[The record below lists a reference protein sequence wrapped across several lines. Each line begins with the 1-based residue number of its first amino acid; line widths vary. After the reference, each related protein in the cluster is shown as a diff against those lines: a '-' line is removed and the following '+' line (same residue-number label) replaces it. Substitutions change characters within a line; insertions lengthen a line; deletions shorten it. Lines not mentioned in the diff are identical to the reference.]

1 MTSEQWR
8 QVKEIFNTAIE
19 LAPVER
25 RAFIEEKSNN
35 DELVIREVLALLASD
50 EEAENFIE
58 KPAVVV
64 SDLVTDEK
72 NQSVIGKQIGSYKI
86 EKEIGRG
93 GMGAVYLATRADE
106 EFQKRVAIKLIKRG
120 YDTDD
125 IIRRFRH
132 ERQILAALDHPN
144 ITRLIDGGATED
156 GLPFLV
162 MDYVEGLSLN
172 QYCDE
177 RRLNIK
183 ERLKLF
189 LQICSAVSYA
199 HQNLIIHRD
208 IKPSNILVTKEGTPK
223 LLDFG
228 IAKLLSPN
236 TGLTV
241 DKTLAATQAMTP
253 EYASPEQILGQPVT
267 TATDV
272 YSLGVLLYELL
283 TGHRPFKIKTNSPS
297 EITRIIADSEPEKP
311 SSIVT
316 RGRKIG
322 NWQSAIGNQLKGDLD
337 NIVLMAMRKEA
348 ERRYSS
354 VEQFATDIKRYLDG
368 LPVIARQDT
377 FGYRA
382 SKFIKRNKAAVTA
395 GVGVALSLVA
405 GIAATTRQARIAK
418 RQSEI
423 AKRQRDKAR
432 QEADKA
438 EHINKFLQKMLSS
451 ADPHMGSKDV
461 KVIEVLGEAA
471 KSIESD
477 FADQPEIVA
486 DLQTTIGL
494 TYLNLGQ
501 IDLAEPHLRSALD
514 ARLKIFGRENS
525 ESAMSL
531 YSYGQLL
538 QAKGEAAEA
547 ENYYR
552 QSLETLH
559 HLFGDENLKVADVL
573 HALGWTLSVL
583 GRNDETIRVL
593 HRELE
598 IRRRLTG
605 EDHPDAANAMS
616 ELGSILFTVG
626 KKEAAELL
634 VRRALAIMRRFHG
647 DEHPDTA
654 RMLVNLFGSI
664 QHKNTPEAE
673 MLVTEALRIRRKI
686 LGNNHPDTAWALYH
700 LSFLKLNQGAIV
712 ESEQLSRKIL
722 ALRGTILMD
731 ENILVSNALI
741 ILGRS
746 LTAQNRL
753 AEAEKIL
760 RECLDLRRRT
770 LPAEHWLL
778 ATTKNFLGE
787 CLAHAGQTK
796 TGKILLLE
804 SYEDLKEK
812 LGAEHDLTRQAFER
826 LKKVH

>member
-177 RRLNIK
+177 RRLDIK

-405 GIAATTRQARIAK
+405 GIAATTRQARIA
-418 RQSEI
+418 E
-423 AKRQRDKAR
+423 RQRDKAR
-432 QEADKA
+432 HEADKA
-438 EHINKFLQKMLSS
+438 EHINKFLQEMLSS
-451 ADPHMGSKDV
+451 ADPRAQGKDV
-461 KVIEVLGEAA
+461 KVVEVLSTAA
-471 KSIESD
+471 ESIETE
-477 FADQPEIVA
+477 FENQPDIAA
-486 DLQTTIGL
+486 DLHTTIGK
-494 TYLNLGQ
+494 TYLSLGLF
-501 IDLAEPHLRSALD
+501 DAAESHLSIA
-514 ARLKIFGRENS
+514 LKIRLQLFGRENADVAMNLNKLGLVMYEQGDMTKAERLCS
-525 ESAMSL
+525 EALDIVRRLDGDNRIVISEILYNLGSL
-531 YSYGQLL
+531 FVY
-538 QAKGEAAEA
+538 KGEAKKGLALHNECLSIRRSLFGEIHPEVAKVLIELASRLTILGDQEEA
-547 ENYYR
+547 EKLYR
-552 QSLETLH
+552 QAFSIMREFYKQDEHIDVAKAMNMLAGSLMQKNPNEA
-559 HLFGDENLKVADVL
+559 EK
-573 HALGWTLSVL
+573 
-583 GRNDETIRVL
+583 
-593 HRELE
+593 
-598 IRRRLTG
+598 
-605 EDHPDAANAMS
+605 
-616 ELGSILFTVG
+616 LFT
-626 KKEAAELL
+626 E
-634 VRRALAIMRRFHG
+634 
-647 DEHPDTA
+647 T
-654 RMLVNLFGSI
+654 
-664 QHKNTPEAE
+664 
-673 MLVTEALRIRRKI
+673 LRIRRKL
-686 LGNNHPDTAWALYH
+686 LGNEHPEVAWTLYS
-700 LSFLKLNQGAIV
+700 LSFI
-712 ESEQLSRKIL
+712 KINKGDYIEAERL
-722 ALRGTILMD
+722 AREALLLRGKTLHDEHRAISSLLQMLGLSLMGQGKPED
-731 ENILVSNALI
+731 ALP
-741 ILGRS
+741 LLEES
-746 LTAQNRL
+746 
-753 AEAEKIL
+753 
-760 RECLDLRRRT
+760 LDLRRRT
-770 LPAEHWLL
+770 LPPDSWFI
-778 ATTKNFLGE
+778 ATSNSILGE
-787 CLAHAGQTK
+787 CYGQLGRYEIAK
-796 TGKILLLE
+796 PLLFD
-804 SYEDLKEK
+804 SYEALKAK
-812 LGAEHDLTRQAFER
+812 LGAEHKQTLNALER
-826 LKKVH
+826 IKMFQNSL